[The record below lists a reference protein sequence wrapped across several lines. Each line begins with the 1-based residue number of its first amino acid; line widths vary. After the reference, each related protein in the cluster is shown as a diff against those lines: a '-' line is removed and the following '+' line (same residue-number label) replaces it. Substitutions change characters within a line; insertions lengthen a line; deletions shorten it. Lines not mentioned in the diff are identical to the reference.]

1 MFNPPFRAAA
11 PKARRQVM
19 AQKIMTIA
27 EIAKLSSKDAQAL
40 ICSVDENGKNQ
51 GFFSDAQLD
60 VVAENATTVDENKKV
75 KEAKK
80 ALANAKLEAYYSKGS
95 DTAEDAKRIVNITL
109 RKIVSGLGGKWDN
122 KKGTFK
128 APNDTFF
135 EALKATGTKNGRAF
149 RRSTGTYTMLRTPAE
164 IAGWLTDTCGEYL
177 KALKDVQK
185 TRKTLEDKI
194 RNYYHGCLDF
204 DDTPEIALK
213 KTAKKFAVDENT
225 VKKYLSE

>member
-1 MFNPPFRAAA
+1 MFNPPR
-11 PKARRQVM
+11 KGLQRQVQ
-19 AQKIMTIA
+19 APSNGTKIMTIA

-40 ICSVDENGKNQ
+40 IYSVDQEGKNL

-60 VVAENATTVDENKKV
+60 VIAKNADAVDENKKV

-95 DTAEDAKRIVNITL
+95 DTAEDAERVVDITL

-122 KKGTFK
+122 QKGAFE

-149 RRSTGTYTMLRTPAE
+149 RRSTGAYTMLRTPAE
-164 IAGWLTDTCGEYL
+164 IAGWMTDTCGEYL

-185 TRKTLEDKI
+185 IRKTLEDKI
-194 RNYYHGCLDF
+194 KNYYNGCIDF
-204 DDTPEIALK
+204 DDTAEVALK
-213 KTAKKFAVDENT
+213 KTAKKFNVDEND